1 MSTKILHIVP
11 DDKFI
16 DGAIDIFNQTSSIN
30 TYVSID
36 AVESFTYI
44 KSHAAEVQILSKE
57 TLLPL
62 IMNGGYHLVAFHTLP
77 REKYE
82 LVLPIPSEIKVLWLA
97 WGYDLYSPFGKMPA
111 ILPIDLYKPLT
122 SELINPPVEEV
133 SPYKRLKRLIKR
145 VIYYKK
151 YRIAYL
157 EEQRIIQEEIRL
169 QKALLGRIDYM
180 STVLPSEYEML
191 CKLQNFHA
199 EYFPFQY
206 AFKDD
211 FSFCDMYDNAD
222 KILLGNSATE
232 TNNHLDII
240 ALLNQ
245 RNIKNEC
252 ILPCSYG
259 SSEYLQKLKQ
269 TLLGH
274 QTNLHVIENFL
285 PQAEY
290 ATLLCSC
297 RVGIFGHLRQQAV
310 GNILIC
316 MLHGSKVYLYRDS
329 IAYKYFSKAGYHVYT
344 IEDDLTNDHISVAL
358 TEEQQSKNRNLAIEQ
373 FTQSRVVNRLEEI
386 LVSINNK
393 INDSLNSII

>member
-1 MSTKILHIVP
+1 MIFKILHIVP

-30 TYVSID
+30 TYMSID

-57 TLLPL
+57 TLLPFIL
-62 IMNGGYHLVAFHTLP
+62 NGGYHLVAFHTLP
-77 REKYE
+77 RDKYE
-82 LVLPIPSEIKVLWLA
+82 LALQIPKHIKVLWLS
-97 WGYDLYSPFGKMPA
+97 WGYDLYSPVEKMPA
-111 ILPIDLYKPLT
+111 ILPIELYKPLT
-122 SELINPPVEEV
+122 NKLINPREKV

-157 EEQRIIQEEIRL
+157 EEQRVIQDEIRM
-169 QKALLGRIDYM
+169 QKALLSRIDYM

-191 CKLQNFHA
+191 SQLEGFHA

-211 FSFCDMYDNAD
+211 FSYGDMYDNAD

-240 ALLNQ
+240 ALLNK
-245 RNIKNEC
+245 RNMKNEC

-269 TLLGH
+269 SLLGH
-274 QTNLHVIENFL
+274 HKNLHIIENFL

-290 ATLLCSC
+290 ATLLRSC

-329 IAYKYFSKAGYHVYT
+329 IAYKYFSKAGYYVYT
-344 IEDDLTNDHISVAL
+344 IEDDLTEENVNTLMTKKERELNRKLAL
-358 TEEQQSKNRNLAIEQ
+358 KQ
-373 FTQSRVVNRLEEI
+373 FTFTPVLDRLDNFLFQVLE
-386 LVSINNK
+386 S
-393 INDSLNSII
+393 

>member
-1 MSTKILHIVP
+1 MIFKILHIVP

-16 DGAIDIFNQTSSIN
+16 DGAIDTFNQTSSIN

-44 KSHAAEVQILSKE
+44 KSYAAEVQILSKE
-57 TLLPL
+57 TLLPFIL
-62 IMNGGYHLVAFHTLP
+62 NGGYHLVAFHTLP
-77 REKYE
+77 RDKYE
-82 LVLPIPSEIKVLWLA
+82 LALQIPRHIKVLWLS
-97 WGYDLYSPFGKMPA
+97 WGYDLYSPVEKMPA
-111 ILPIDLYKPLT
+111 ILPIELYKPLT
-122 SELINPPVEEV
+122 NKLINPREKV

-157 EEQRIIQEEIRL
+157 EEQRVIQDEIRM
-169 QKALLGRIDYM
+169 QKALLSRIDYM

-191 CKLQNFHA
+191 SQLEGFHA

-211 FSFCDMYDNAD
+211 FSFGDMYDNAD

-329 IAYKYFSKAGYHVYT
+329 IAYKYFSKAGYYVYT
-344 IEDDLTNDHISVAL
+344 IEDDLTDNHIAL
-358 TEEQQSKNRNLAIEQ
+358 PLSKPEREQNKSLILSH
-373 FTQSRVVNRLEEI
+373 FLQSRVIEKLDDKLRAI
-386 LVSINNK
+386 ISISK
-393 INDSLNSII
+393 MI

>member
-16 DGAIDIFNQTSSIN
+16 DGAIDTFNQTSSIN

-57 TLLPL
+57 TLLPFIL
-62 IMNGGYHLVAFHTLP
+62 NGGYHLVAFHTLP
-77 REKYE
+77 RDKYE
-82 LVLPIPSEIKVLWLA
+82 LALQIPKHIKVLWLS
-97 WGYDLYSPFGKMPA
+97 WGYDLYSPVEKMPA
-111 ILPIDLYKPLT
+111 ILPIELYKPLT
-122 SELINPPVEEV
+122 NKLINPREKV
-133 SPYKRLKRLIKR
+133 SPYKRIKRLVKR

-151 YRIAYL
+151 YRMAYL

-211 FSFCDMYDNAD
+211 FSFGDMYDNAD

>member
-1 MSTKILHIVP
+1 MIFKILHIVP

-16 DGAIDIFNQTSSIN
+16 DGAIDTFNQTSSIN

-36 AVESFTYI
+36 AGESFTYI

-57 TLLPL
+57 TLLPFIL
-62 IMNGGYHLVAFHTLP
+62 NGEYHLVAFHTLP
-77 REKYE
+77 RDKYE
-82 LVLPIPSEIKVLWLA
+82 LALQIPKHIKVLWLS
-97 WGYDLYSPFGKMPA
+97 WGYDLYSSVEKMPA
-111 ILPIDLYKPLT
+111 ILPIELYKPLT
-122 SELINPPVEEV
+122 NKLINPREKV

-145 VIYYKK
+145 VVYYKK

-157 EEQRIIQEEIRL
+157 EEQRVIQDEIRM
-169 QKALLGRIDYM
+169 QKALLSRIDYM

-191 CKLQNFHA
+191 SQLEGFHA

-206 AFKDD
+206 AFEDD
-211 FSFCDMYDNAD
+211 FSFGDMYDNAD

-269 TLLGH
+269 ALLRH
-274 QTNLHVIENFL
+274 HENLHIIENFL

-329 IAYKYFSKAGYHVYT
+329 IAYKYFSKAGYYVYT
-344 IEDDLTNDHISVAL
+344 IEDDLTDNHIAL
-358 TEEQQSKNRNLAIEQ
+358 PLSKPEREQNKSLILSH
-373 FTQSRVVNRLEEI
+373 FLQSRVIEKLDDKLRAI
-386 LVSINNK
+386 ISISK
-393 INDSLNSII
+393 MI

>member
-1 MSTKILHIVP
+1 MIFKILHIVP

-16 DGAIDIFNQTSSIN
+16 DGAIDTFNQTSSIN

-57 TLLPL
+57 TLLPFIL
-62 IMNGGYHLVAFHTLP
+62 NGGYHLVAFHTLP
-77 REKYE
+77 RDKYE
-82 LVLPIPSEIKVLWLA
+82 LALQIPKHIKVLWLS
-97 WGYDLYSPFGKMPA
+97 WGYDLYSPIEKMPA
-111 ILPIDLYKPLT
+111 ILPIELYKPLT
-122 SELINPPVEEV
+122 NKLINPREKV

-157 EEQRIIQEEIRL
+157 EEQRVIQDEIRM
-169 QKALLGRIDYM
+169 QKALLSRIDYM

-191 CKLQNFHA
+191 SQLEGFHA

-206 AFKDD
+206 AFEDD
-211 FSFCDMYDNAD
+211 FSFGDMYDNAD

-269 TLLGH
+269 ALLGH
-274 QTNLHVIENFL
+274 HKNLHIIENFL

-329 IAYKYFSKAGYHVYT
+329 IAYKYFSKAGYYVYT
-344 IEDDLTNDHISVAL
+344 IEDDLTDNHIAL
-358 TEEQQSKNRNLAIEQ
+358 PLSKPEREQNKSLILSH
-373 FTQSRVVNRLEEI
+373 FLQSRVIEKLDDKLRAI
-386 LVSINNK
+386 ISISEM
-393 INDSLNSII
+393 I

>member
-1 MSTKILHIVP
+1 
-11 DDKFI
+11 
-16 DGAIDIFNQTSSIN
+16 
-30 TYVSID
+30 
-36 AVESFTYI
+36 
-44 KSHAAEVQILSKE
+44 
-57 TLLPL
+57 
-62 IMNGGYHLVAFHTLP
+62 
-77 REKYE
+77 
-82 LVLPIPSEIKVLWLA
+82 
-97 WGYDLYSPFGKMPA
+97 MPA
-111 ILPIDLYKPLT
+111 ILPIELYKPLT
-122 SELINPPVEEV
+122 NKLINPREKV

-157 EEQRIIQEEIRL
+157 EEQRVIQDEIRM
-169 QKALLGRIDYM
+169 QKALLSRIDYM

-191 CKLQNFHA
+191 SQLEGFHA

-211 FSFCDMYDNAD
+211 FSYGDMYDNAD

-269 TLLGH
+269 ALLGH

-290 ATLLCSC
+290 TTLLCSC

-329 IAYKYFSKAGYHVYT
+329 IAYKYFSKAGYYVYT
-344 IEDDLTNDHISVAL
+344 IEDDLTEENLNTLMTKEERELNRKLAL
-358 TEEQQSKNRNLAIEQ
+358 KQ
-373 FTQSRVVNRLEEI
+373 FTFTPVLDRLDNFLFQVLE
-386 LVSINNK
+386 S
-393 INDSLNSII
+393 

>member
-1 MSTKILHIVP
+1 MSLKILHIVP

-16 DGAIDIFNQTSSIN
+16 DGAIDTFNQTSSIN

-36 AVESFTYI
+36 AVESFIYI
-44 KSHAAEVQILSKE
+44 KSHVAEVQILSKE
-57 TLLPL
+57 TLLPFIL
-62 IMNGGYHLVAFHTLP
+62 NGRYHLVAFHTLP
-77 REKYE
+77 RDKYE
-82 LVLPIPSEIKVLWLA
+82 LALQIPKHIKVLWLS
-97 WGYDLYSPFGKMPA
+97 WGYDLYSPVEKMPA
-111 ILPIDLYKPLT
+111 ILPIELYKPLT
-122 SELINPPVEEV
+122 NDLIHPIEKV

-157 EEQRIIQEEIRL
+157 EEQRVIQDEIRM
-169 QKALLGRIDYM
+169 QKALLSRIDYM

-191 CKLQNFHA
+191 SQLEGIHA

-206 AFKDD
+206 AFEDD
-211 FSFCDMYDNAD
+211 FSYGDMYDNAD

-269 TLLGH
+269 SLLGH
-274 QTNLHVIENFL
+274 QTNLHIIEDFF

-297 RVGIFGHLRQQAV
+297 RVGIFGHLRQQAI

-316 MLHGSKVYLYRDS
+316 MLQGSKVYLYRDS
-329 IAYKYFSKAGYHVYT
+329 IAYKYFSKAGYYVYT
-344 IEDDLTNDHISVAL
+344 IEEDLTDNHIAL
-358 TEEQQSKNRNLAIEQ
+358 PLSKPEREQNKSLILNH
-373 FTQSRVVNRLEEI
+373 FVQSRVIEKLDDKLRAI
-386 LVSINNK
+386 INISK
-393 INDSLNSII
+393 MI

>member
-1 MSTKILHIVP
+1 MSIKILHIVP

-16 DGAIDIFNQTSSIN
+16 DGAIDTFNQTASIN

-44 KSHAAEVQILSKE
+44 KSHAVEVQILSKA
-57 TLLPL
+57 TLLPFIL
-62 IMNGGYHLVAFHTLP
+62 NGGYHLVAFHTLP
-77 REKYE
+77 RDKYE
-82 LVLPIPSEIKVLWLA
+82 LALQIPKHIKVLWLS
-97 WGYDLYSPFGKMPA
+97 WGYDLYLSVGKMPA
-111 ILPIDLYKPLT
+111 ILPIELYKPLT
-122 SELINPPVEEV
+122 NKLINPREKV

-151 YRIAYL
+151 YRKAYL
-157 EEQRIIQEEIRL
+157 EEQRVIQDEIRM
-169 QKALLGRIDYM
+169 QKALLSRIDYM

-191 CKLQNFHA
+191 SQLEGFHA

-206 AFKDD
+206 VSKDD
-211 FSFCDMYDNAD
+211 FSYGDMYDNAN

-269 TLLGH
+269 ALLGH

-329 IAYKYFSKAGYHVYT
+329 IAYKYFSKAGYYVYT
-344 IEDDLTNDHISVAL
+344 IEDDLTEENVNTLMTRKERELNRKLAL
-358 TEEQQSKNRNLAIEQ
+358 KQ
-373 FTQSRVVNRLEEI
+373 FTFTPVLDRLDNFLFQVLE
-386 LVSINNK
+386 S
-393 INDSLNSII
+393 

>member
-1 MSTKILHIVP
+1 MLLKILHVVP

-16 DGAIDIFNQTSSIN
+16 DGAIDTFNQTSSIN

-57 TLLPL
+57 TWLPFIL
-62 IMNGGYHLVAFHTLP
+62 NGGYHLVAFHTFP
-77 REKYE
+77 RDKYE
-82 LVLPIPSEIKVLWLA
+82 LALQIPKHIKVLWLS
-97 WGYDLYSPFGKMPA
+97 WGYDLYSPVEKMPA
-111 ILPIDLYKPLT
+111 ILPIELYKPLT
-122 SELINPPVEEV
+122 NKLINPREKV
-133 SPYKRLKRLIKR
+133 SPYKRIKRLIKR

-151 YRIAYL
+151 YRMAYL

-191 CKLQNFHA
+191 CQLEGFHA

-206 AFKDD
+206 AFEDD
-211 FSFCDMYDNAD
+211 FSYGDMYDNAD

-259 SSEYLQKLKQ
+259 SKDYLQKFKQ
-269 TLLGH
+269 SL
-274 QTNLHVIENFL
+274 QESCKDLHIIEDFL
-285 PQAEY
+285 QQGEY
-290 ATLLCSC
+290 VALIRSC
-297 RVGIFGHLRQQAV
+297 RIGVFGHLRQQAI
-310 GNILIC
+310 GNIIIC
-316 MLHGSKVYLYRDS
+316 ILQGSKVYLYRDS
-329 IAYKYFSKAGYHVYT
+329 LAYNYFSKAGYHVYT
-344 IEDDLTNDHISVAL
+344 IEDDLTNDHISLAL

-393 INDSLNSII
+393 INDSLNAII